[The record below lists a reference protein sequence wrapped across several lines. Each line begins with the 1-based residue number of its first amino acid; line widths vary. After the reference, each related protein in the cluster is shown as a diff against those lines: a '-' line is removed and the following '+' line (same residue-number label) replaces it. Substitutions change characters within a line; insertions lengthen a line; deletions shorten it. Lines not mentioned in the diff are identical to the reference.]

1 MADDNVRA
9 LKGLSGLTPTM
20 ERVTR
25 EFWRDI
31 WEAIDKAAESGM
43 TTAQVVGSLEV
54 AKAAV
59 IRSYFGDG
67 DG

>member
-1 MADDNVRA
+1 MADNIRV
-9 LKGLSGLTPTM
+9 LKGVSGLTPAM
-20 ERVTR
+20 ERVTLD
-25 EFWRDI
+25 FWKEI
-31 WEAIDKAAESGM
+31 WEAIDKAADEGM
-43 TTAQVVGSLEV
+43 TTSQVVGSLEV